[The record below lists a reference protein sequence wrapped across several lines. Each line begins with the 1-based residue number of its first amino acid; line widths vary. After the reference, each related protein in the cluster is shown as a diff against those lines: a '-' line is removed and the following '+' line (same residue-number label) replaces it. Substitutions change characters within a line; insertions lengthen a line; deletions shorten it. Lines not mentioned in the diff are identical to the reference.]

1 MRYVLGIV
9 LIVAGLL
16 PAARITAAQNEPF
29 KFEVASIKERP
40 FTPGVM
46 GVEFQSGGRMVATMA
61 PLPLLITSAY
71 AILPAQLQF
80 SPNLPDAAL
89 KLFYDIEAKPE
100 ANAIPPG
107 RVSRESSWKL
117 ELMIQT
123 LLADR
128 FKLKMHTEKR
138 ELPVYALVVEKGGLK
153 LQKAPDRDCAAAPSP
168 CHWVTVGPASGAIGQ
183 SITLGGLAA
192 ELTGFADR
200 DIVDNTGITGTFDI
214 HLPPFSRGAPTPG
227 TVVDGAT
234 ADLNAPSL
242 ASVLHDVG
250 LRLEPQKQVL
260 DVYIVDHVERPSAN

>member
-1 MRYVLGIV
+1 MRYVLGFV
-9 LIVAGLL
+9 LIVAMFV
-16 PAARITAAQNEPF
+16 PAMIITAAQNQPL

-46 GVEFQSGGRMVATMA
+46 GVEFQSGGRMVAMMA

-71 AILPAQLQF
+71 GILPAQLQF

-100 ANAIPPG
+100 ANAIPSG
-107 RVSRESSWKL
+107 RVSRESARKL
-117 ELMIQT
+117 ELMLQT

-138 ELPVYALVVEKGGLK
+138 ELPIYALVVDRGGLK
-153 LQKAPDRDCAAAPSP
+153 LQKASDRDCAATPSP

-183 SITLGGLAA
+183 SVTLESLAA
-192 ELTGFADR
+192 QLTGFTDR
-200 DIVDNTGITGTFDI
+200 DLVDKTGITGTFDI

-227 TVVDGAT
+227 TIVDGAPV
-234 ADLNAPSL
+234 DLSAPSL
-242 ASVLHDVG
+242 ASVLHEVG

-260 DVYIVDHVERPSAN
+260 DVYVVDHIERPSAN